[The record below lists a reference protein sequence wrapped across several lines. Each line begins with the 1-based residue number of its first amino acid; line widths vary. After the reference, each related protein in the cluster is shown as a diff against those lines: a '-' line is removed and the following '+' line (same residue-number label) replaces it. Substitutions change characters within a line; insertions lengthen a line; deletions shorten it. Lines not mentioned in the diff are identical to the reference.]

1 LPLLPGAG
9 FYSSTSRDFD
19 RLFRW
24 LAACSDGPV
33 MNAIGVD
40 LAWAA
45 RARSGLAAINAAGE
59 VVSIDCAVTDEEIV
73 DFLRPWTQVPCLVA
87 FDAPLVV
94 ANAAGPRPC
103 ERLVN
108 RYFGQFNAG
117 CHPSN
122 LGMAAFSD
130 GGRAGRLAARLGL
143 DVDPTSRSTRRA
155 IEVYPHPATVMLFG
169 LDTVLKYK
177 NKRGRAQA
185 SMRAELLRLMSYMDK
200 YLRVALAGSVDWQAI
215 RVEVN
220 SASTKA
226 QLKHAEDRIDAVLC
240 AYIAWYA
247 QAEPGSVR
255 TLGNACDGYI
265 ITPVTTAI
273 GNLIDAASS

>member
-1 LPLLPGAG
+1 
-9 FYSSTSRDFD
+9 
-19 RLFRW
+19 
-24 LAACSDGPV
+24 

-45 RARSGLAAINAAGE
+45 RARSGLAVISTVGD
-59 VVSIDCAVTDEEIV
+59 VVSIASAVTDEQIV
-73 DFLRPWTQVPCLVA
+73 DFLRPWTQGPCLVA

-94 ANAAGPRPC
+94 ANTTGTRPC

-108 RYFGQFNAG
+108 RYFRRFNAG

-122 LGMAAFSD
+122 LGMPAFSD

-177 NKRGRAQA
+177 NKRGRTQA
-185 SMRAELLRLMSYMDK
+185 LMRAELLRLMSYMDLH
-200 YLRVALAGSVDWQAI
+200 LRVTLTGSAHWQAI
-215 RVEVN
+215 GAEVN
-220 SASTKA
+220 SATTKA
-226 QLKHAEDRIDAVLC
+226 QLKRAEDRIDAVLC

-255 TLGNACDGYI
+255 TLGNPRDGYI
-265 ITPVTTAI
+265 ITPVTSAM

>member
-1 LPLLPGAG
+1 VDIRELG
-9 FYSSTSRDFD
+9 
-19 RLFRW
+19 RLFQR

-40 LAWAA
+40 LVWAA
-45 RARSGLAAINAAGE
+45 KARSGLAVINTAGD
-59 VVSIDCAVTDEEIV
+59 VVGITSGVTDDEIV
-73 DFLRPWTQVPCLVA
+73 DFLRPWTHGPCLVA

-94 ANAAGPRPC
+94 ANTVGTRPC

-108 RYFGQFNAG
+108 RYFRQFNAG

-122 LGMAAFSD
+122 LGMPAFTD

-155 IEVYPHPATVMLFG
+155 IEVYPHPATVMFFG

-177 NKRGRAQA
+177 NKRGRTQA
-185 SMRAELLRLMSYMDK
+185 SMRAELQRLTSYMDE
-200 YLRVALAGSVDWQAI
+200 YLRVALAGSAHWQAI
-215 RVEVN
+215 RAEVN
-220 SASTKA
+220 SATTKA
-226 QLKHAEDRIDAVLC
+226 QLKRAEDHIDAVLC

-247 QAEPGSVR
+247 QAEPGLVR
-255 TLGNACDGYI
+255 TLGNARDGYI
-265 ITPVTTAI
+265 ITPVTSAMSD
-273 GNLIDAASS
+273 LMDAASS